1 MPAEFRPRR
10 LATAALTVAVASA
23 LAGCVQN
30 PNSVFHSRTDF
41 NRDVGTLFELL
52 IWLGTIVFVF
62 TEGMLLYAMWRYRSR
77 PGKAHQPEQVHG
89 NTRLEILWTVIPAVV
104 LAIIA
109 VPTVQTIFK
118 TQGLA
123 RADALQVEV
132 TGHQWWWEFRYPQYG
147 VVTANEMYLP
157 IGRTVTIALKTH
169 DVLHSFW
176 VPALGGKRDLVN
188 NRTNHIWFTPDS
200 TTEDAFNG
208 FCAEFCGVSHANMR
222 FKAFT
227 VTPEQFASWI
237 AHQQKPAVFNPGPQG
252 APGPGQVRPPV
263 AGPPPRRPGATTGQA
278 PTPAPEPVQAGFIG
292 FARERMPAYTV
303 PQTPIPGSVTFD
315 ASLTGDPARGAQ
327 LVSTGSCIGCHTIS
341 GIPHMVAKTGPDLTH
356 VGSRLT
362 IAGGLFPN
370 DTRHMAAWI
379 KNSRAMKP
387 GVLMPTQGKGQYDPV
402 VKLTM
407 TVGLT
412 DQQIA
417 DIVAYLQAL
426 K

>member
-10 LATAALTVAVASA
+10 LATAALTVVLA
-23 LAGCVQN
+23 LAIAGCVEN

-41 NRDVGTLFELL
+41 NRDVGSLFKLL

-62 TEGMLLYAMWRYRSR
+62 TEGMLLYAMWRYRSHR
-77 PGKAHQPEQVHG
+77 GTAKKPEQVHG

-118 TQGLA
+118 TQDTA

-157 IGRTVTIALKTH
+157 IGQTVTIALKTH

-237 AHQQKPAVFNPGPQG
+237 AHQQTPAALQI
-252 APGPGQVRPPV
+252 A
-263 AGPPPRRPGATTGQA
+263 PPPATAPAGAQHR
-278 PTPAPEPVQAGFIG
+278 GFIA
-292 FARERMPAYTV
+292 FPRERMPHYTI
-303 PQTPIPGSVTFD
+303 PQTPIPPTLTFD
-315 ASLTGDPARGAQ
+315 TTIVGNAANGAT
-327 LVSTGSCIGCHTIS
+327 LVSRGSCIGCHAIKGVPS
-341 GIPHMVAKTGPDLTH
+341 MVGTTGPDLTH

-370 DTRHMAAWI
+370 DTRHLAAWI

-402 VKLTM
+402 VKMTM
-407 TVGLT
+407 SVGLT

-417 DIVAYLQAL
+417 DVVAYLQTL

>member
-10 LATAALTVAVASA
+10 LATAALTVAIASA

-132 TGHQWWWEFRYPQYG
+132 IGHQWWWEFRYPQYG

-157 IGRTVTIALKTH
+157 IGQTVTIALKTH

-176 VPALGGKRDLVN
+176 VPALAGKRDLVN

-227 VTPEQFASWI
+227 VTPEKFASWI
-237 AHQQKPAVFNPGPQG
+237 AHQQTPAALQIAPSPATPLAG
-252 APGPGQVRPPV
+252 AQPRGAAGQPPAPPV
-263 AGPPPRRPGATTGQA
+263 QTA
-278 PTPAPEPVQAGFIG
+278 PAVQAGFIA
-292 FARERMPAYTV
+292 FPRESMPHYAI
-303 PQTPIPGSVTFD
+303 PQTPIPATIRYDTTLVGNAANGAALVS
-315 ASLTGDPARGAQ
+315 RGAC
-327 LVSTGSCIGCHTIS
+327 TGCHTIK
-341 GIPHMVAKTGPDLTH
+341 GVPTMAALIGPDLTH

-370 DTRHMAAWI
+370 DTRHLGAWI

-387 GVLMPTQGKGQYDPV
+387 GVQMPTQGAGQYDPV
-402 VKLTM
+402 LKT
-407 TVGLT
+407 TIKIGLT